1 MMRLPLLP
9 RCYGFRPGVAKAC
22 DCNVLVWQAIEAMGI
37 RLEVGRREDPTMK
50 DAKRETSMISR
61 ERCMPAV
68 EHAGLVPALHDA
80 ENEGWP
86 QPGRAVAAKSTFF
99 GKIASFFRDE
109 YASATSSSDITLE
122 QLYRELMSAAARDR
136 LARNKFQ
143 KMMFVIASDI
153 RDAKAFP
160 LAGLPVDVARP
171 MSAWRERYNGLDHY
185 LGR

>member
-1 MMRLPLLP
+1 MRLPLLP
-9 RCYGFRPGVAKAC
+9 GCYECLPGVAKAC

-37 RLEVGRREDPTMK
+37 RLEIGRREDPVMK
-50 DAKRETSMISR
+50 GTKRETSMVSR
-61 ERCMPAV
+61 ERGMPVA
-68 EHAGLVPALHDA
+68 EHAGLVSALHDT

-86 QPGRAVAAKSTFF
+86 QTGGTVPVKSTFF
-99 GKIASFFRDE
+99 GRIASFFRDE
-109 YASATSSSDITLE
+109 YGSSASSSDITLE
-122 QLYRELMSAAARDR
+122 QLYRDLMSAAAKDR

-153 RDAKAFP
+153 RDAKTFP
-160 LAGLPVDVARP
+160 LAGLPADVARP